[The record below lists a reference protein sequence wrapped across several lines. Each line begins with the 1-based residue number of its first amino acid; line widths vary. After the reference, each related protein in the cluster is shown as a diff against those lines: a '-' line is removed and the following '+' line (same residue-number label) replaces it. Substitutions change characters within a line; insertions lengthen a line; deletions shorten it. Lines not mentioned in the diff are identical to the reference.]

1 MFVFVEL
8 LDAVR
13 AHRQRAETGGRAL
26 LARRHHRLVDQGDR
40 RGGGAERPE
49 EEAWPR
55 FAEAMIE
62 VGVLGSVILILS
74 I

>member
-1 MFVFVEL
+1 MLVFVVP
-8 LDAVR
+8 AGR
-13 AHRQRAETGGRAL
+13 GTGHRQRAETGGRAL
-26 LARRHHRLVDQGDR
+26 PARRHHRLDQGDR
-40 RGGGAERPE
+40 RRGGAERPE

>member
-26 LARRHHRLVDQGDR
+26 PARRHHRLDQGDR
-40 RGGGAERPE
+40 RRGGAERPE